1 MSDNLLQKLKKW
13 RTKVAQA
20 ENVASF
26 RIFSNKVLET
36 IASIR
41 PKNKDEMIEIKG
53 IRERKFEKYGADIL
67 ALVNEDYEGD
77 NIVEDKNSAE
87 LYTVSGFLDL
97 VNNNLKTLRA
107 RIRGEISSF
116 NFRGNYLFFKLKDK
130 VDESTLSCFMWNS
143 NYQLYGIAL
152 EEGMEIIIDGFPSV
166 YKPSGQ
172 LSMQISAIE
181 LVGEGALKKAYE
193 ELKKKLEK
201 DGLFA
206 EERKK
211 AIPGLPQN
219 IGLITSE
226 TGAVIHDFLNNLG
239 KFGFHIK
246 FVDSRVEG
254 QIAVSDLISAINY
267 FSRQDIDALV
277 IIRGGGS
284 LENLQAFNNE
294 TLVRKIADCPIPIIC
309 GIGHDKDVPLAS
321 LVADVKVST
330 PTAVANFL
338 NKTWEEAVREIVV
351 LEKDILYK
359 YQGALKDKKYQLEE
373 ITNELRKCFD
383 EIFQEFNNLRYRFK
397 NVLNKI
403 DFVIKNTAKR
413 LDNFLYTLF
422 KSFNLTIKNTKK
434 VLSDSFPSLFRNFNF
449 IIKNTAKILDDSLAS
464 LLRSLENDLEDKNNF
479 LDDAEKRLKNFDPL
493 RQLKLGYSIVS
504 SGGKVIK
511 SVKQVSTGDSV
522 NIRVSDGKIKST
534 VNKN

>member
-1 MSDNLLQKLKKW
+1 MSDNLLQKLKEW
-13 RTKVAQA
+13 RTNIAQK

-26 RIFSNKVLET
+26 RIFSNKVLEA
-36 IASIR
+36 IASTR
-41 PKNKDEMIEIKG
+41 PKNKDEMIGIKG
-53 IRERKFEKYGADIL
+53 IKERKFEKYGADIL
-67 ALVNEDYEGD
+67 TLVDEDYADED
-77 NIVEDKNSAE
+77 IMEDKNDSK

-97 VNNNLKTLRA
+97 INNNLKMLRT
-107 RIRGEISSF
+107 RIQGEVSSL
-116 NFRGNYLFFKLKDK
+116 NFKGNYLFFTLKDK
-130 VDESTLSCFMWNS
+130 EDESTLNCFMWNN
-143 NYQLYGIAL
+143 NYQLYGISL
-152 EEGMEIIIDGFPSV
+152 EEGMEIIIDGYPSV
-166 YKPSGQ
+166 YKPSGR

-193 ELKKKLEK
+193 ELKAKLEK

-211 AIPGLPQN
+211 TIPELPRN

-246 FVDSRVEG
+246 FMDSRVEG
-254 QIAVSDLISAINY
+254 QIAVPDLISAINY
-267 FSRQDIDALV
+267 FNKQDIDALV

-284 LENLQAFNNE
+284 LESLQAFNNE

-321 LVADVKVST
+321 LVADMKVST

-338 NKTWEEAVREIVV
+338 NKTWEEAVKKIVV

-359 YQGALKDKKYQLEE
+359 YQDALKDKKYQLEE
-373 ITNELRKCFD
+373 TTNGLRKCFD
-383 EIFQEFNNLRYRFK
+383 KIFQEFNDLRYRFK
-397 NVLNKI
+397 NALNRI
-403 DFVIKNTAKR
+403 DLVIKNTAKR

-422 KSFNLTIKNTKK
+422 KSFNLTVKNMKEDLT
-434 VLSDSFPSLFRNFNF
+434 DSLPSLFRNFNF
-449 IIKNTAKILDDSLAS
+449 IIKNTTKILDDSLA
-464 LLRSLENDLEDKNNF
+464 LLLGNLENNLEDKNNF
-479 LDDAEKRLKNFDPL
+479 LDDTKKRLKIFNPL

-511 SVKQVSTGDSV
+511 SIKQVSHGDSV
-522 NIRVSDGKIKST
+522 DIRVFDGKIKST

>member
-1 MSDNLLQKLKKW
+1 MSDNLLQKLKEW
-13 RTKVAQA
+13 RTNIAQK

-26 RIFSNKVLET
+26 RIFSNKVLEA

-67 ALVNEDYEGD
+67 ALVDGDYADED
-77 NIVEDKNSAE
+77 IVEDKNDSK

-97 VNNNLKTLRA
+97 INNNLKMLRA
-107 RIRGEISSF
+107 RIQGEVSSL
-116 NFRGNYLFFKLKDK
+116 NFKGNYLFFTLKDK
-130 VDESTLSCFMWNS
+130 VDESTLNCFMWN
-143 NYQLYGIAL
+143 NIYQLYGISL
-152 EEGMEIIIDGFPSV
+152 EDGMEIIIDGYPSV
-166 YKPSGQ
+166 YKPSGRM
-172 LSMQISAIE
+172 SMQISAIE

-193 ELKKKLEK
+193 ELKAKLEK

-211 AIPGLPQN
+211 VIPDLPRN

-239 KFGFHIK
+239 KFGFNIK
-246 FVDSRVEG
+246 FMDSRVEG

-267 FSRQDIDALV
+267 FGRQDIDALV

-284 LENLQAFNNE
+284 LESLQAFNNE
-294 TLVRKIADCPIPIIC
+294 TLVRKIAECPIPVIC

-321 LVADVKVST
+321 LVADVEVST
-330 PTAVANFL
+330 PTAAANFL

-351 LEKDILYK
+351 LEKDILYR
-359 YQGALKDKKYQLEE
+359 YQGALKDKKYQFEE
-373 ITNELRKCFD
+373 ITNELRKCFGK
-383 EIFQEFNNLRYRFK
+383 IFQEFNDLRYHLK
-397 NVLNKI
+397 NALNRI

-434 VLSDSFPSLFRNFNF
+434 VLSDSFPSFFRNFNF
-449 IIKNTAKILDDSLAS
+449 IIKNTTNTLDDSLAL
-464 LLRSLENDLEDKNNF
+464 LLRNLENNLEDKNDF
-479 LDDAEKRLKNFDPL
+479 LDNVENRLKIFDPL

-511 SVKQVSTGDSV
+511 SVRQVSAGDSV
-522 NIRVSDGKIKST
+522 DIKVSDGEIKST